1 MHVRADHKWELA
13 MIRKGVIRI
22 SLTAALWLAVG
33 LAAASPARTGQKQG
47 TRQGAKPAAPD
58 NRNSVL
64 PANVRR

>member
-1 MHVRADHKWELA
+1 

-22 SLTAALWLAVG
+22 SLTAALCLVVG
-33 LAAASPARTGQKQG
+33 LAAGSPARTGQKQG
-47 TRQGAKPAAPD
+47 ARQGAKPAAPD